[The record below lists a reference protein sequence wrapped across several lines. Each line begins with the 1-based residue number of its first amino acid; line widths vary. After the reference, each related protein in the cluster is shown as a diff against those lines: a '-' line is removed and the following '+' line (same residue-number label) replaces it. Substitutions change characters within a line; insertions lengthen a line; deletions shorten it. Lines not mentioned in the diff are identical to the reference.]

1 MSNEVTTATL
11 APNNLPSE
19 APINVTVRRRH
30 IIMGALMLGVFL
42 AALDQTIVSTALPT
56 IVADLRGASHLSWVV
71 TAYLLASTASTP
83 LWGKLGDQYGRKQ
96 FFQASIFL
104 FLAGSVLAGLSH
116 SMIELIVFRAIQG
129 LGSGGLFVGGFSIV
143 ADIVPP
149 RERGKY
155 QGIFGGVWGL
165 ASVVGPLLGGLFV
178 THLTWRW
185 IFYIN
190 IPIGIVAV
198 IAVALLVPGR
208 LTKHPHVIDYLG
220 TAFIA
225 LAATAFVLFTSLG
238 GNTYAWRSTP
248 MYLLGIGGVLCTALW
263 VLAERRAVEPVLSL
277 HLFRNRSFAVSSAVS
292 FVMGFSMFGS
302 IVFLPVFLQIVRGVD
317 PTSSGLRLLPMMLG
331 IVGTSV
337 WSGQIIARTGHYRKF
352 PIIGTVLMTVGLGL
366 FSLLNVHTNYL
377 VLYAFMFL
385 FGIGLGCVLQ
395 VLVIATQNAVPPS
408 EIGAA
413 TSGITFFRSIGGSFG
428 TAIFGAIFT
437 NILVGNL
444 KRNLSAV
451 GYSGR
456 LNTSALTPRAMNALP
471 LPVHNVIAAS
481 YTNALDVVFRTSI
494 PVSIIAFG
502 LALLLPK
509 TPMQSHQTQT
519 DISEF
524 AVPIE

>member
-1 MSNEVTTATL
+1 MSNEVEA
-11 APNNLPSE
+11 ASPSVQRRSE
-19 APINVTVRRRH
+19 GAPIDVTVRRRH

-56 IVADLRGASHLSWVV
+56 IVADLKGASHLSWVV

-104 FLAGSVLAGLSH
+104 FLAGSVLAGLSQ
-116 SMIELIVFRAIQG
+116 SMTELIVFRAIQG

-178 THLTWRW
+178 SHLTWRW

-198 IAVALLVPGR
+198 IAVASLVPGR
-208 LTKHPHVIDYLG
+208 LSKHSHVIDYLG
-220 TAFIA
+220 TAMIA

-238 GNTYAWRSTP
+238 GNTFAWRSTP
-248 MYLLGIGGVLCTALW
+248 MYLLGFGGVICTVLW

-317 PTSSGLRLLPMMLG
+317 PTSSGLRLLPMMFG
-331 IVGTSV
+331 IVGTSI

-352 PIIGTVLMTVGLGL
+352 PIIGTALMTLGLGL
-366 FSLLNVHTNYL
+366 FSLLNIHTNYL

-437 NILVGNL
+437 NILVGDL
-444 KRNLSAV
+444 KRNLGEIGA
-451 GYSGR
+451 SGHI
-456 LNTSALTPRAMNALP
+456 NTSAITPQALST
-471 LPVHNVIAAS
+471 LPVPIHNVITMS

-509 TPMQSHQTQT
+509 TPMQSHRAQRDMDHTP
-519 DISEF
+519 ISVE
-524 AVPIE
+524 

>member
-1 MSNEVTTATL
+1 MSNEVTTSSQADL
-11 APNNLPSE
+11 QSFSVAPLD
-19 APINVTVRRRH
+19 VTIRHRH

-96 FFQASIFL
+96 FFQASILL
-104 FLAGSVLAGLSH
+104 FLVGSVLAGMSH
-116 SMIELIVFRAIQG
+116 SMIELIIYRAIQG
-129 LGSGGLFVGGFSIV
+129 LGSGGLFVGGLSIV

-155 QGIFGGVWGL
+155 QGVFGGVWGL

-178 THLTWRW
+178 THLSWRW
-185 IFYIN
+185 IFYVN
-190 IPIGIVAV
+190 IPIGIVAL

-208 LTKHPHVIDYLG
+208 LTKHHHVIDYLG
-220 TAFIA
+220 TALIA

-238 GNTYAWRSTP
+238 GNTYPWRSTP
-248 MYLLGIGGVLCTALW
+248 MYLLAIGGVVCTALW
-263 VLAERRAVEPVLSL
+263 ALVERRAVEPVLSL
-277 HLFRNRSFAVSSAVS
+277 HLFHNRSFAVSSAVS

-317 PTSSGLRLLPMMLG
+317 PTSSGLRLLPMMIG

-352 PIIGTVLMTVGLGL
+352 PIVGTALMTVGLGL
-366 FSLLNVHTNYL
+366 FSLLDVRTNYL
-377 VLYAFMFL
+377 VLYAVMFL

-395 VLVIATQNAVPPS
+395 VLVIATQNAVPKT

-437 NILVGNL
+437 NVLVGDL
-444 KRNLSAV
+444 KRNLVAI
-451 GYSGR
+451 GYSGH
-456 LNTSALTPRAMNALP
+456 LNTSAITPRAMKALP
-471 LPVHNVIAAS
+471 LPIHAVISAS
-481 YTNALDVVFRTSI
+481 YTNALDVVFRASI
-494 PVSIIAFG
+494 PISIVAFG

-509 TPMQSHQTQT
+509 KPMQSHYSQS
-519 DISEF
+519 DLSEIT
-524 AVPIE
+524 VPIE